1 MFSDSGLSLE
11 QGTTSRGRG
20 AGPWPW
26 PVHTRLLLALFT
38 LIAGIAL
45 RVAAH
50 SAGCDVRT
58 ASRVVPVLVIDPNT
72 APASVL
78 EALPHVGPSLVQ
90 RLIEQREI
98 RPFGSTE
105 DLRRRVRGLGPVT
118 LARLAPHLRI
128 RPDRE
133 RPTDTEDGIINS
145 APVPPR
151 LARGPSSLISSR

>member
-1 MFSDSGLSLE
+1 MFSDKDFTLE
-11 QGTTSRGRG
+11 QGTTSRGRS
-20 AGPWPW
+20 AGTWPW
-26 PVHTRLLLALFT
+26 SIHTRLVLVVFT

-50 SAGCDVRT
+50 SAGCDART

-78 EALPHVGPSLVQ
+78 EALPHAGPSLVQ
-90 RLIEQREI
+90 RLVEQREI

-105 DLRRRVRGLGPVT
+105 DLRRRVRGLGPAT

-133 RPTDTEDGIINS
+133 RPTDTEDGTINS

-151 LARGPSSLISSR
+151 LARRPSSLISSR